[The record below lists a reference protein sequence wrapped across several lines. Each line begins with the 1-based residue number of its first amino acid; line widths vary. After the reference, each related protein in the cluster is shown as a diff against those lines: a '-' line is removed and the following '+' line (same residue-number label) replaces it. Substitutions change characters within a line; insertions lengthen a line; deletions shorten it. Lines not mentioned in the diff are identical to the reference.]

1 VCWQLADRLLVA
13 DVRAKGRSGALE
25 QRIILTSPGDL
36 DSDTPDWLGISSVD
50 NRTLVPA
57 KRSDSVARAQE
68 GKIAFHNI
76 IKQGGEFGFHSALCG
91 RFDLL
96 VIARLEG
103 PASQD
108 DSGPLVKINAT
119 EWSLLH
125 SEASQLAL
133 VESSAAQHG
142 AVFVVGSNIL
152 GPDSEHQERLHV
164 RTLRD

>member
-1 VCWQLADRLLVA
+1 M
-13 DVRAKGRSGALE
+13 
-25 QRIILTSPGDL
+25 LTSPGDL
-36 DSDTPDWLGISSVD
+36 DSDAPDRLGVGSVD
-50 NRTLVPA
+50 NRALVPA

-76 IKQGGEFGFHSALCG
+76 IKQGGKFSFHSALG
-91 RFDLL
+91 GGFDFL
-96 VIARLEG
+96 VIARLER
-103 PASQD
+103 PAAQD